1 MNKKSAIIVGTI
13 GALVLS
19 AGTFL
24 FGYSQG
30 IDGYEDYGDL
40 REENAKLEQSNKI
53 LAALDEE
60 D

>member
-1 MNKKSAIIVGTI
+1 MNKKSAIIAGTI

-24 FGYSQG
+24 FGYSKG